1 MQECPVLLLKGI
13 SLLKL
18 LLKKLGFLTSPEV
31 LQIDVNSVV
40 GLTGQWTILAL

>member
-1 MQECPVLLLKGI
+1 MSCTAIERYITIKIVI
-13 SLLKL
+13 E
-18 LLKKLGFLTSPEV
+18 KLGFLTSPEV